1 MAPLAIL
8 DSQKKFSALR
18 QQLNIL
24 QPQNTCLSSPEPNQT
39 SHTPLH
45 GSTLAPSGTLHTDA
59 RQTGMHVSRPAHL

>member
-24 QPQNTCLSSPEPNQT
+24 QPQDTCLSSPKPYRHHAYPFTAAHSQPGAHCKQMP
-39 SHTPLH
+39 SK
-45 GSTLAPSGTLHTDA
+45 LACL
-59 RQTGMHVSRPAHL
+59 

>member
-24 QPQNTCLSSPEPNQT
+24 QPQNICFSSPKPYQT
-39 SHTPLH
+39 SYIPLH
-45 GSTLAPSGTLHTDA
+45 SSTLAARGTLHTDA
-59 RQTGMHVSRPAHL
+59 LQTGMHVSRPAHL